1 MSGFDPDASKDA
13 CVRGFTSCDPDDLP
27 AEIPSR
33 SLADNLNGKKEVT
46 GAMRTA
52 AFGRFGDKNVESK
65 VHAYKSVQFGNAAGS
80 QDAEDDNI
88 PDVGDYT
95 DNGQ

>member
-33 SLADNLNGKKEVT
+33 ALADNLDNKKEVT
-46 GAMRTA
+46 GAMRT
-52 AFGRFGDKNVESK
+52 GRFGTFQEKNENSRVS
-65 VHAYKSVQFGNAAGS
+65 AYKSVQFGNKAAS
-80 QDAEDDNI
+80 QDAEDDNV

-95 DNGQ
+95 DNGE